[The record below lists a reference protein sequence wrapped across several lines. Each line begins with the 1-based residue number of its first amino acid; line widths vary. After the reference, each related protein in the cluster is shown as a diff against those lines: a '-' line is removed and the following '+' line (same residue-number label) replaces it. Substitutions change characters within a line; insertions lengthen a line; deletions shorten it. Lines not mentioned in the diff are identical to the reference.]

1 MKNTTLNEAYEDKID
16 ELRNHGSLVNTKTIT
31 GSSRVVEVLNNT
43 TTFNNPYYIKITNE
57 KRKASVKYAILEF
70 MWYLS
75 KDTRVF

>member
-70 MWYLS
+70 MWYL
-75 KDTRVF
+75 